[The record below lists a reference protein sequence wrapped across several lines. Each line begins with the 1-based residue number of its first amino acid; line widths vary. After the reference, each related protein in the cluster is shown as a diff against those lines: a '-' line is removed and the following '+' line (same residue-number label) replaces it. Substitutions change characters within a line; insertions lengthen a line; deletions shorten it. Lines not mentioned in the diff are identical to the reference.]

1 MNPVWSVCIGLCSV
15 PFILCAMTP
24 EAILY
29 TQLSKEIGL
38 YFFYKMLRFIVFWY
52 ACYYSFPLSDW

>member
-1 MNPVWSVCIGLCSV
+1 MFSPIYLPAMNPVWSVCISLCSV

-29 TQLSKEIGL
+29 TQLSNEIGL
-38 YFFYKMLRFIVFWY
+38 
-52 ACYYSFPLSDW
+52 

>member
-1 MNPVWSVCIGLCSV
+1 MFSSIYLPAMNPVWSVCISLYSV

-38 YFFYKMLRFIVFWY
+38 
-52 ACYYSFPLSDW
+52 